1 MCKRV
6 IYYLCWAFLFI
17 ACQEI
22 PQEETPGEIVVEGWI
37 EAGAGPVVMLS
48 RTFVVSTG
56 KETAEEQSIVLSLAK
71 VEVSDG
77 TRSVTLTGDYDD
89 RYFPPFIYS
98 TSKIRGVPG
107 RTYRLTV
114 EYEGSVV
121 TAETT
126 IPEPASLDALEV
138 SPCAHLDSVYQI
150 TAHFGDNPE
159 TKDYYLFL
167 TRIFNRENR
176 FYPSTFGVIDDATL
190 AEHNN
195 EHVVHP
201 GIHMLTS
208 DRHTYGLYFLD
219 TDSVQIKFARV
230 DETTYNIHKAFHE
243 MVILNNNPL
252 FASDVSMPTNIQGG
266 LGFWCGYAATK
277 YNVVIA
283 DSIR

>member
-1 MCKRV
+1 MYKRV
-6 IYYLCWAFLFI
+6 IYNLCLVFLFI
-17 ACQEI
+17 ACQEMS
-22 PQEETPGEIVVEGWI
+22 QETSGDIVVEGWI
-37 EAGAGPVVMLS
+37 ESGGYPVVMLS

-56 KETAEEQSIVLSLAK
+56 EETYDDPSIVLSLAK

-77 TRSVTLTGDYDD
+77 IQSVILTGDYDEQ
-89 RYFPPFIYS
+89 YFPPFIYS

-107 RTYRLTV
+107 RTYYLRV
-114 EYEGSVV
+114 EYEGQVI

-126 IPEPASLDALEV
+126 IPEPASLEALEV
-138 SPCAHLDSVYQI
+138 SPCAHLDSIYQI
-150 TAHFGDNPE
+150 VAHFEDNPE

-176 FYPSTFGVIDDATL
+176 FYPSTFGVIDDEALT
-190 AEHNN
+190 ERNN
-195 EHVVHP
+195 KHVVHP

-219 TDSVQIKFARV
+219 TDLVQIKFARI
-230 DETTYNIHKAFHE
+230 DETTYNIHKAYHE
-243 MVILNNNPL
+243 MVVLNNNPL
-252 FASDVSMPTNIQGG
+252 FASDLSMPTNIQGG
-266 LGFWCGYAATK
+266 LGFWCGYAATR

>member
-1 MCKRV
+1 MYKRV
-6 IYYLCWAFLFI
+6 IYNLCLVFLFI
-17 ACQEI
+17 ACQEMS
-22 PQEETPGEIVVEGWI
+22 QETSGDIVVEGWI
-37 EAGAGPVVMLS
+37 ESGGYPVVMLS

-56 KETAEEQSIVLSLAK
+56 EETNDDPSIVLSLAK

-77 TRSVTLTGDYDD
+77 IQSVILTGDYDEQ
-89 RYFPPFIYS
+89 YFPPFIYS

-107 RTYRLTV
+107 RTYYLRV
-114 EYEGSVV
+114 EYEGQVI

-126 IPEPASLDALEV
+126 IPEPASLEALEV
-138 SPCAHLDSVYQI
+138 SPCAHLDSIYQI
-150 TAHFGDNPE
+150 VAHFEDNPE

-176 FYPSTFGVIDDATL
+176 FYPSTFGVIDDEALT
-190 AEHNN
+190 ERNN
-195 EHVVHP
+195 KHVVHP

-219 TDSVQIKFARV
+219 TDLVQIKFARI
-230 DETTYNIHKAFHE
+230 DETTYNIHKAYHE
-243 MVILNNNPL
+243 MVVLNNNPL
-252 FASDVSMPTNIQGG
+252 FASDLSMPTNIQGG
-266 LGFWCGYAATK
+266 LGFWCGYAATR

>member
-1 MCKRV
+1 MYKRV
-6 IYYLCWAFLFI
+6 IYNLCLVFLFI
-17 ACQEI
+17 DSQEMS
-22 PQEETPGEIVVEGWI
+22 QETSGDIVVEGWI
-37 EAGAGPVVMLS
+37 ESGGYPVVMLS

-56 KETAEEQSIVLSLAK
+56 EETNDDPSIVLSLAK

-77 TRSVTLTGDYDD
+77 IQSVILTGDYDEQ
-89 RYFPPFIYS
+89 YFPPFIYS

-107 RTYRLTV
+107 RTYYLRV
-114 EYEGSVV
+114 EYEGQVI

-126 IPEPASLDALEV
+126 IPEPASLEALEV
-138 SPCAHLDSVYQI
+138 SPCAHLDRIYQI
-150 TAHFGDNPE
+150 VAHFEDNPE

-176 FYPSTFGVIDDATL
+176 FYPSTFGVIDDEALT
-190 AEHNN
+190 ERNN
-195 EHVVHP
+195 KHVVHP

-219 TDSVQIKFARV
+219 TDLVQIKFARI
-230 DETTYNIHKAFHE
+230 DETTYNIHKAYHE
-243 MVILNNNPL
+243 MVVLNNNPL
-252 FASDVSMPTNIQGG
+252 FASDLSMPTNIQGG
-266 LGFWCGYAATK
+266 LGFWCGYAATR

>member
-1 MCKRV
+1 MYKRV
-6 IYYLCWAFLFI
+6 IYNLCLVFLFI
-17 ACQEI
+17 ACQEMS
-22 PQEETPGEIVVEGWI
+22 QETNGDIVVEGWI
-37 EAGAGPVVMLS
+37 ESGGYPVVMLS

-56 KETAEEQSIVLSLAK
+56 EETNDDPSIVLSLAK

-77 TRSVTLTGDYDD
+77 IQSVILTGDYDEQ
-89 RYFPPFIYS
+89 YFPPFIYS

-107 RTYRLTV
+107 RTYYLRV
-114 EYEGSVV
+114 EYEGQVI

-126 IPEPASLDALEV
+126 IPEPASLEALEV
-138 SPCAHLDSVYQI
+138 SPCAHLDSIYQI
-150 TAHFGDNPE
+150 VAHFEDNPE

-176 FYPSTFGVIDDATL
+176 FYPSTFGVIDDEALT
-190 AEHNN
+190 ERNN
-195 EHVVHP
+195 KHVVHP

-219 TDSVQIKFARV
+219 TDLVQIKFARI
-230 DETTYNIHKAFHE
+230 DETTYNIQKAYHE

-252 FASDVSMPTNIQGG
+252 FASDVSLPTNIQGG

>member
-1 MCKRV
+1 MYKWV
-6 IYYLCWAFLFI
+6 IYNLCLVFLFI
-17 ACQEI
+17 ACQEMS
-22 PQEETPGEIVVEGWI
+22 QETSGDIVVEGWI
-37 EAGAGPVVMLS
+37 ESGGYPVVMLS

-56 KETAEEQSIVLSLAK
+56 EETNDDPSIVLSLAK

-77 TRSVTLTGDYDD
+77 IQSVILTGDYDEQ
-89 RYFPPFIYS
+89 YFPPFIYS

-107 RTYRLTV
+107 RTYYLRV
-114 EYEGSVV
+114 EYEGQVI

-126 IPEPASLDALEV
+126 IPEPASLEALEV
-138 SPCAHLDSVYQI
+138 SPCAHLDSIYQI
-150 TAHFGDNPE
+150 VAHFEDNPE

-176 FYPSTFGVIDDATL
+176 FYPSTFGVIDDEALT
-190 AEHNN
+190 ERNN
-195 EHVVHP
+195 KHVVHP

-219 TDSVQIKFARV
+219 TDLVQIKFARI
-230 DETTYNIHKAFHE
+230 DETTYNIHKAYHE
-243 MVILNNNPL
+243 MVVLNNNPL
-252 FASDVSMPTNIQGG
+252 FASDLSMPTNIQGG
-266 LGFWCGYAATK
+266 LGFWCGYAATR